1 MSDEHCIGC
10 ATVLLEIDKDP
21 NGRQNSTCKR
31 CIAEEGHDFDVEP
44 DAVFSRMG
52 ERTDT
57 PKAWVPPAQMFTD
70 SQNRPARRYVQVSL
84 LAKWEKLLANA
95 EFSDSDVALKVV
107 SEIRSTI
114 LGKVTGTTK
123 QKGDSEQ
130 SVGPDVTEQRDKLL
144 AALEALLEHEGTVD
158 STGIGEF
165 PSEALGVAR
174 AEALAVITE
183 VKGK

>member
-1 MSDEHCIGC
+1 MADEHCIGC
-10 ATVLLEIDKDP
+10 GTVLLEIDKDP
-21 NGRQNSTCKR
+21 NGRQNSTCKQ

-57 PKAWVPPAQMFTD
+57 PRAWVTPASLFKD
-70 SQNRPARRYVQVSL
+70 SQDRPARRYVQVSL

-95 EFSDSDVALKVV
+95 EFSDSDTALKVV
-107 SEIRSTI
+107 SEIRATI
-114 LGKVTGTTK
+114 LGKAPDTAK
-123 QKGDSEQ
+123 QEASAA
-130 SVGPDVTEQRDKLL
+130 PDPTSQRDKLL

-158 STGIGEF
+158 STGIGDF

-174 AEALAVITE
+174 AEALAVIAE